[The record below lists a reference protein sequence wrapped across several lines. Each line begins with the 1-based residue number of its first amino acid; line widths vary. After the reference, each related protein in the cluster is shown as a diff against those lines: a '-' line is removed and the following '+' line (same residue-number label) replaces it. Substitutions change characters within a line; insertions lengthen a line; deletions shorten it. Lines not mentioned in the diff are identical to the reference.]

1 MVSEAPEP
9 RAGADD
15 PAAPDADAVA
25 RRLDAVR
32 AKRGYLLPHHG
43 LLAVADPALLEAYD
57 AAYTAL
63 TLTPRHLDERRKEF
77 VWLGIL
83 IATDEAIATHHIAKF
98 RDAGGADAE
107 IEAAVRLAGF
117 ARSLPAFAFAGDAW
131 GRHLPGYETQEA
143 YRTALTALL
152 SDRTVAPGLV
162 EIALAAVHACLKQ
175 WRALEWHIAGAY
187 AEGVPEVELAEAISL
202 TMFPGSVPV
211 FVDACAV
218 WHRLVRE
225 DRVPASPALRA
236 WAAIGGQGGFD
247 EAQGADGER
256 TG

>member
-1 MVSEAPEP
+1 MSHADAP
-9 RAGADD
+9 ALDV
-15 PAAPDADAVA
+15 DAVA
-25 RRLDAVR
+25 ERLAAVK

-43 LLAVADPALLEAYD
+43 LLAVADPAMLAAYD

-98 RDAGGADAE
+98 RAAGGTDAE
-107 IEAAVRLAGF
+107 IETAVRLAGH
-117 ARSLPAFAFAGDAW
+117 ARSIPAFAFAGDAW
-131 GRHLPGYETQEA
+131 GRHLPAFDTRTA
-143 YRTALTALL
+143 YRAAMEALTAGRGI
-152 SDRTVAPGLV
+152 DPGLI
-162 EIALAAVHACLKQ
+162 EMTMAAVQACLKQ
-175 WRALEWHIAGAY
+175 WDALAWHIEGAY
-187 AEGVPEVELAEAISL
+187 AAGAPEVELAEAISL

-225 DRVPASPALRA
+225 GRVDASPAFRA
-236 WAAIGGQGGFD
+236 WAELEGQGGFD
-247 EAQGADGER
+247 ESQAES
-256 TG
+256 

>member
-1 MVSEAPEP
+1 MVAEAPDNA
-9 RAGADD
+9 AG
-15 PAAPDADAVA
+15 PDADAVA

-63 TLTPRHLDERRKEF
+63 TLRPRHLDDRRKEF

-98 RDAGGADAE
+98 RDAGGDDAE

-131 GRHLPGYETQEA
+131 GRHLPGYETQAA
-143 YRTALTALL
+143 YRAALTALL
-152 SDRTVAPGLV
+152 SDRRVAPGLV
-162 EIALAAVHACLKQ
+162 EMALAAVHACLKQ
-175 WRALEWHIAGAY
+175 WRALEWHVEGAY
-187 AEGVPEVELAEAISL
+187 AAQVPEVELAEAISL

-218 WHRLVRE
+218 WHRLIRE
-225 DRVPASPALRA
+225 ERVAASPAFRA
-236 WAAIGGQGGFD
+236 WAAVGGQGGFD
-247 EAQGADGER
+247 ETHGTNGE
-256 TG
+256 TSP